1 MTSNE
6 IFAQRL
12 KNARVMKGYSMDE
25 LVAAMGNSLSK
36 MAISKYEK
44 CQLSPSSTVL
54 ISLSK
59 ALEQPVD
66 YFFRPFT
73 MQIESVKFRKH
84 KSKLAVKQEES
95 IKQNISDMFE
105 RYITIEEICN
115 ASVKFVSP
123 FKKPVSSAEQVK
135 EAALK
140 LRDYWNI
147 GSDGIINVI
156 DLLEEHGIKVIEIDA
171 PESFDGLSSM
181 VNDLYPVI
189 VLNKSFHSE
198 RKRFTALHE
207 LGDLILN
214 FDGSV
219 SEKDEETLCNL
230 FANEML
236 ILESMFRRIVGD
248 SRREITYPELR
259 AVQIHFGISCDALM
273 YKAKTCGIISEP
285 RYKSYC
291 IQKNR
296 NSAFKERIEQS
307 YYPQEESN
315 RFNRLV
321 YNALSNELITISK
334 AASLLQTSVEKI
346 QEDFNIF
353 AN

>member
-1 MTSNE
+1 MTQNE

-59 ALEQPVD
+59 ALGQPVD

-73 MQIESVKFRKH
+73 MQIESIKFRKH
-84 KSKLAVKQEES
+84 RFKISVKQEES

-123 FKKPVSSAEQVK
+123 FKKPVSSDEQVK
-135 EAALK
+135 EAALT

-156 DLLEEHGIKVIEIDA
+156 DLLEEHGIKVMEIDA

-181 VNDLYPVI
+181 VNDMYPVI
-189 VLNKSFHSE
+189 VLNKSFPSE

-207 LGDLILN
+207 LGHLILN
-214 FDGSV
+214 FDDSV

-236 ILESMFRRIVGD
+236 ILESMFKRIVGD

-321 YNALSNELITISK
+321 YNALSNELITFSK
-334 AASLLQTSVEKI
+334 AASLLQTSVEKV
-346 QEDFNIF
+346 QEDLIF
-353 AN
+353 FC

>member
-1 MTSNE
+1 MTQNE

-12 KNARVMKGYSMDE
+12 KNARVMKGYAMDE

-44 CQLSPSSTVL
+44 CQLSPSSSVL

-59 ALEQPVD
+59 ALGQPVD

-95 IKQNISDMFE
+95 IRQNISDMFE

-123 FKKPVSSAEQVK
+123 FKKPLSSAAQVK

-140 LRDYWNI
+140 LRDFWNI

-189 VLNKSFHSE
+189 VLNKAFSSE

-207 LGDLILN
+207 LGHLILN
-214 FDGSV
+214 FDDSV

-248 SRREITYPELR
+248 SRREISYPELK

-296 NSAFKERIEQS
+296 DSAFKERIEQS
-307 YYPQEESN
+307 YYPHEESN

-334 AASLLQTSVEKI
+334 AASLLHKSVE
-346 QEDFNIF
+346 QVRGELMPV
-353 AN
+353 

>member
-1 MTSNE
+1 MTQNE

-25 LVAAMGNSLSK
+25 LVSAMGNSLSK

-59 ALEQPVD
+59 ALGQPVD

-95 IKQNISDMFE
+95 IRQNISDMFE

-123 FKKPVSSAEQVK
+123 FKKPLSSAAQVK

-140 LRDYWNI
+140 LRDFWNI
-147 GSDGIINVI
+147 GNDGIINVI

-171 PESFDGLSSM
+171 PDSFDGLSSM
-181 VNDLYPVI
+181 VNDVYPVI
-189 VLNKSFHSE
+189 VLNKAFSSE

-207 LGDLILN
+207 LGHLILN
-214 FDGSV
+214 FDDSV

-334 AASLLQTSVEKI
+334 AASLLNTSVE
-346 QEDFNIF
+346 QVRGDLMPV
-353 AN
+353 

>member
-1 MTSNE
+1 MTQNE
-6 IFAQRL
+6 VFAQRL

-25 LVAAMGNSLSK
+25 LVSAMGNSLSK

-44 CQLSPSSTVL
+44 CQLAPSSTVL

-59 ALEQPVD
+59 ALGQPVD

-115 ASVKFVSP
+115 ACVKFVSP
-123 FKKPVSSAEQVK
+123 FKKPVSSVAQVK

-140 LRDYWNI
+140 LRDFWNI

-156 DLLEEHGIKVIEIDA
+156 DLLEEHGIKVIEINA
-171 PESFDGLSSM
+171 PDSFDGLSSM
-181 VNDLYPVI
+181 VNDVYPVI
-189 VLNKSFHSE
+189 VLNKTFSSE

-207 LGDLILN
+207 LGHLILN
-214 FDGSV
+214 FDESV
-219 SEKDEETLCNL
+219 SEKDEEAFCNL

-236 ILESMFRRIVGD
+236 ILESMFRRIIGN
-248 SRREITYPELR
+248 SRREITYPELK

-307 YYPQEESN
+307 HYPQEESN

-334 AASLLQTSVEKI
+334 AASLLHTSVE
-346 QEDFNIF
+346 QVRGDLMPV
-353 AN
+353 

>member
-44 CQLSPSSTVL
+44 CQLAPSSTVL

-59 ALEQPVD
+59 ALGQPVD

-123 FKKPVSSAEQVK
+123 FKKPISSAEQVK
-135 EAALK
+135 EAVLK
-140 LRDYWNI
+140 LRDFWNI

-156 DLLEEHGIKVIEIDA
+156 DLLEEHGIKVMEIDA

-181 VNDLYPVI
+181 VNDEYLVI
-189 VLNKSFHSE
+189 VLNKAFSSE

-207 LGDLILN
+207 LGHLILN
-214 FDGSV
+214 FDDSV
-219 SEKDEETLCNL
+219 SEKDEEALCNL

-236 ILESMFRRIVGD
+236 ILESMFRRIIGD

-291 IQKNR
+291 IQKNK

-334 AASLLQTSVEKI
+334 AASLLHTSVEKV
-346 QEDFNIF
+346 QEDLIF
-353 AN
+353 FC

>member
-1 MTSNE
+1 MTQNE

-44 CQLSPSSTVL
+44 CQLAPSSTVL

-59 ALEQPVD
+59 ALGQPVD

-73 MQIESVKFRKH
+73 MQIESIKFRKH

-123 FKKPVSSAEQVK
+123 FKKPVSSPEQIK
-135 EAALK
+135 ETALK

-156 DLLEEHGIKVIEIDA
+156 DLLEEHGIKVMEIDA

-189 VLNKSFHSE
+189 VLNKSFPSE

-207 LGDLILN
+207 LGHLILN

-219 SEKDEETLCNL
+219 SEKDEETFCNL

-236 ILESMFRRIVGD
+236 ILESMFRRIIGD

-273 YKAKTCGIISEP
+273 YKAKTCGIISGP

-334 AASLLQTSVEKI
+334 AANLLQTSVEKV

-353 AN
+353 C

>member
-1 MTSNE
+1 MTQNE

-59 ALEQPVD
+59 ALGQPVD

-123 FKKPVSSAEQVK
+123 FKKPISSSEQVK
-135 EAALK
+135 EAARK
-140 LRDYWNI
+140 LRDFWNI

-156 DLLEEHGIKVIEIDA
+156 DLLEEHGIKVMEIDA

-181 VNDLYPVI
+181 VNNMYPVI
-189 VLNKSFHSE
+189 VLNKDFPSE

-207 LGDLILN
+207 LGHLILN
-214 FDGSV
+214 FDDSV

-334 AASLLQTSVEKI
+334 AASLLHTSVE
-346 QEDFNIF
+346 QVRGDLMPV
-353 AN
+353 

>member
-1 MTSNE
+1 MTQNE

-59 ALEQPVD
+59 ALGQPVD

-84 KSKLAVKQEES
+84 KSKLAIKQEES

-156 DLLEEHGIKVIEIDA
+156 DLLEEHGIKVMEIDA

-181 VNDLYPVI
+181 VNDVYPVI
-189 VLNKSFHSE
+189 VLNKTFPSE

-207 LGDLILN
+207 LGHLILN
-214 FDGSV
+214 FGESV

-236 ILESMFRRIVGD
+236 ILESMFRRIIGE

-334 AASLLQTSVEKI
+334 AASLLHTSVE
-346 QEDFNIF
+346 QVRGDLMPV
-353 AN
+353 

>member
-1 MTSNE
+1 MTQNE

-44 CQLSPSSTVL
+44 CQLAPSSTVL

-59 ALEQPVD
+59 ALGQPVD

-115 ASVKFVSP
+115 ASVKFVTP
-123 FKKPVSSAEQVK
+123 FKKQVSSAEQVK

-156 DLLEEHGIKVIEIDA
+156 DLLEEHGIKVMEIDA

-181 VNDLYPVI
+181 VNDVYPVI
-189 VLNKSFHSE
+189 VLNKSFPSE

-207 LGDLILN
+207 LGHLILN
-214 FDGSV
+214 FDESV
-219 SEKDEETLCNL
+219 SEKGEETLCNL

-236 ILESMFRRIVGD
+236 ILESMFRRIIGD

-334 AASLLQTSVEKI
+334 AASLLHTSIEKV
-346 QEDFNIF
+346 QEDLIF
-353 AN
+353 FC

>member
-1 MTSNE
+1 MTQNE

-25 LVAAMGNSLSK
+25 LVSAMGNSLSK

-123 FKKPVSSAEQVK
+123 FKKLVTSAEQVK
-135 EAALK
+135 EAALQ
-140 LRDYWNI
+140 LRDFWNI

-171 PESFDGLSSM
+171 PDSFDGLSSM
-181 VNDLYPVI
+181 VNDVYPVI
-189 VLNKSFHSE
+189 VLNKTFSSE

-207 LGDLILN
+207 LGHLILN
-214 FDGSV
+214 FDESV
-219 SEKDEETLCNL
+219 SEKEEEAFCNL

-236 ILESMFRRIVGD
+236 ILESMFRRIIGN
-248 SRREITYPELR
+248 SRREITYPELK

-273 YKAKTCGIISEP
+273 YKAKTCGIISEQ
-285 RYKSYC
+285 RFKTYC
-291 IQKNR
+291 IQKNTV
-296 NSAFKERIEQS
+296 SQFKERVETSLYPDEKS
-307 YYPQEESN
+307 Y
-315 RFNRLV
+315 RFTRLV
-321 YNALSNELITISK
+321 YSALSKELITTSK
-334 AASLLQTSVEKI
+334 AAALLNQSIEQVR
-346 QEDFNIF
+346 EDL
-353 AN
+353 ALV

>member
-1 MTSNE
+1 MTQNE

-36 MAISKYEK
+36 MTISKYEK
-44 CQLSPSSTVL
+44 CQLAPSSTVL

-59 ALEQPVD
+59 ALGQPVD

-156 DLLEEHGIKVIEIDA
+156 DLLEEHGIKVMEIDA

-189 VLNKSFHSE
+189 VLNKAFQSE

-207 LGDLILN
+207 LGHLILN
-214 FDGSV
+214 FDDSV

-236 ILESMFRRIVGD
+236 ILESMFRRIIGN
-248 SRREITYPELR
+248 SRREITYPELK

-296 NSAFKERIEQS
+296 NSTFKERIEQS

-334 AASLLQTSVEKI
+334 AASLLNTSVE
-346 QEDFNIF
+346 QVRGDLMPV
-353 AN
+353 

>member
-1 MTSNE
+1 MTQNE

-59 ALEQPVD
+59 ALGQPVD

-115 ASVKFVSP
+115 ASVNFVSP
-123 FKKPVSSAEQVK
+123 FKKQVSSAEQVK

-140 LRDYWNI
+140 LRDFWNI

-156 DLLEEHGIKVIEIDA
+156 DLLEEHGIKVMEINA
-171 PESFDGLSSM
+171 QESFEGLSSM

-189 VLNKSFHSE
+189 VLNKSFPSE

-207 LGDLILN
+207 LGHLILN
-214 FDGSV
+214 FDESV

-236 ILESMFRRIVGD
+236 ILESMFRRIIGD

-334 AASLLQTSVEKI
+334 AASLLQTSVEKV
-346 QEDFNIF
+346 QEDLIF
-353 AN
+353 FC

>member
-1 MTSNE
+1 MTQNE

-25 LVAAMGNSLSK
+25 LVAAMGNTLSK

-59 ALEQPVD
+59 ALGQPVD

-115 ASVKFVSP
+115 VSVKFVSP

-156 DLLEEHGIKVIEIDA
+156 DLLEEHGIKVMEIDA

-189 VLNKSFHSE
+189 VLNKSFPSE

-207 LGDLILN
+207 LGHLILN
-214 FDGSV
+214 FDDSV

-334 AASLLQTSVEKI
+334 AASLLHTSVE
-346 QEDFNIF
+346 QVRGDLMPV
-353 AN
+353 

>member
-1 MTSNE
+1 MTQNE

-44 CQLSPSSTVL
+44 CQLSPSSSVL

-59 ALEQPVD
+59 ALGQPVD

-115 ASVKFVSP
+115 ASVKFISP

-140 LRDYWNI
+140 LRDHWNV

-181 VNDLYPVI
+181 VNDVYPVI
-189 VLNKSFHSE
+189 VLNKAFTSE

-207 LGDLILN
+207 LGHLILN
-214 FDGSV
+214 FADSV
-219 SEKDEETLCNL
+219 SEKDEEALCNL

-236 ILESMFRRIVGD
+236 ILEYMFRRIVGD

-273 YKAKTCGIISEP
+273 YKAKDCGIISEP

-334 AASLLQTSVEKI
+334 AASLLHTSVE
-346 QEDFNIF
+346 QVRGDLMPV
-353 AN
+353 

>member
-1 MTSNE
+1 MTQNE

-25 LVAAMGNSLSK
+25 LVSVMGNSLSK

-59 ALEQPVD
+59 ALGQPVD

-115 ASVKFVSP
+115 ACVKFVSP
-123 FKKPVSSAEQVK
+123 FKKPVSSVAQVK

-140 LRDYWNI
+140 LRDFWNI

-156 DLLEEHGIKVIEIDA
+156 DLLEEHGIKVIEINA
-171 PESFDGLSSM
+171 PDSFDGLSSM
-181 VNDLYPVI
+181 VNDVYPVI
-189 VLNKSFHSE
+189 VLNKTFSSE

-207 LGDLILN
+207 LGHLILN
-214 FDGSV
+214 FDESV
-219 SEKDEETLCNL
+219 AEKDEEAFCNL

-236 ILESMFRRIVGD
+236 ILESMFRRIIGN
-248 SRREITYPELR
+248 SRREITYPELK

-307 YYPQEESN
+307 HYPQEESN

-334 AASLLQTSVEKI
+334 AASLLHTSVE
-346 QEDFNIF
+346 QVRGDLMPV
-353 AN
+353 

>member
-1 MTSNE
+1 MTQNE

-25 LVAAMGNSLSK
+25 LVAAMDNSLSK

-59 ALEQPVD
+59 ALGQPVD

-95 IKQNISDMFE
+95 IRQNISDMFE

-140 LRDYWNI
+140 LRDLWNI

-156 DLLEEHGIKVIEIDA
+156 DLLEEHGIKVMEIDA

-189 VLNKSFHSE
+189 VLNKSFPSE

-207 LGDLILN
+207 LGHLILN

-219 SEKDEETLCNL
+219 SEKVEETLCNL

-273 YKAKTCGIISEP
+273 YKAKDCGIISEP

-334 AASLLQTSVEKI
+334 AASLLHTSVEQVRGDLMPI
-346 QEDFNIF
+346 
-353 AN
+353 

>member
-44 CQLSPSSTVL
+44 CQLAPSSTVL

-59 ALEQPVD
+59 ALGQPVD

-115 ASVKFVSP
+115 ASVTFVSP

-140 LRDYWNI
+140 LRDFWNI
-147 GSDGIINVI
+147 GNDGIINVI
-156 DLLEEHGIKVIEIDA
+156 DLLEEHGIKVIEIA
-171 PESFDGLSSM
+171 GPESFDGLSSM
-181 VNDLYPVI
+181 VNDAYPVI
-189 VLNKSFHSE
+189 VLNKAFSSE

-207 LGDLILN
+207 LGHLILN
-214 FDGSV
+214 FDDSV

-291 IQKNR
+291 IQKNK

-334 AASLLQTSVEKI
+334 AASLLHTSVEKV
-346 QEDFNIF
+346 QEELIF
-353 AN
+353 FC

>member
-1 MTSNE
+1 MTQNE

-59 ALEQPVD
+59 ALGQPVD

-84 KSKLAVKQEES
+84 KSKLAIKQEES

-156 DLLEEHGIKVIEIDA
+156 DLLEEHGIKVMEIDA

-181 VNDLYPVI
+181 VNDVYPVI
-189 VLNKSFHSE
+189 VLNKTFPSE

-207 LGDLILN
+207 LGHLILN
-214 FDGSV
+214 FDESV

-236 ILESMFRRIVGD
+236 ILESMFRRIIGE

-334 AASLLQTSVEKI
+334 AASLLHTSVE
-346 QEDFNIF
+346 QVRGDLMPV
-353 AN
+353 

>member
-1 MTSNE
+1 MTQNE

-36 MAISKYEK
+36 MTISKYEK
-44 CQLSPSSTVL
+44 CQLAPSSTVL

-59 ALEQPVD
+59 ALGQPVD

-140 LRDYWNI
+140 LRDLWNI
-147 GSDGIINVI
+147 GNDGIINVI
-156 DLLEEHGIKVIEIDA
+156 DLLEEHGIKVMEIDA

-181 VNDLYPVI
+181 VNDMYPVI
-189 VLNKSFHSE
+189 VLNKAFPSE
-198 RKRFTALHE
+198 RKRFTALHA
-207 LGDLILN
+207 
-214 FDGSV
+214 
-219 SEKDEETLCNL
+219 T
-230 FANEML
+230 
-236 ILESMFRRIVGD
+236 
-248 SRREITYPELR
+248 
-259 AVQIHFGISCDALM
+259 
-273 YKAKTCGIISEP
+273 
-285 RYKSYC
+285 
-291 IQKNR
+291 
-296 NSAFKERIEQS
+296 
-307 YYPQEESN
+307 
-315 RFNRLV
+315 
-321 YNALSNELITISK
+321 
-334 AASLLQTSVEKI
+334 
-346 QEDFNIF
+346 
-353 AN
+353 

>member
-1 MTSNE
+1 MTQNE

-25 LVAAMGNSLSK
+25 LIAAMGNSLSK

-59 ALEQPVD
+59 ALGQPVD

-84 KSKLAVKQEES
+84 KSKLAIKQEES

-156 DLLEEHGIKVIEIDA
+156 DLLEEHGIKVMEIDA

-181 VNDLYPVI
+181 VNDVYPVI
-189 VLNKSFHSE
+189 VLNKTFPSE

-207 LGDLILN
+207 LGHLILN
-214 FDGSV
+214 FGESV

-236 ILESMFRRIVGD
+236 ILESMFRRIIGE

-334 AASLLQTSVEKI
+334 AASLLHTSVE
-346 QEDFNIF
+346 QVRGDLMPV
-353 AN
+353 

>member
-1 MTSNE
+1 MTQNE

-59 ALEQPVD
+59 ALGQPVD

-123 FKKPVSSAEQVK
+123 FKKPVFSAEQVK

-156 DLLEEHGIKVIEIDA
+156 DLLEEHGIKVMEIDA

-189 VLNKSFHSE
+189 VLNKSFSSE

-207 LGDLILN
+207 LGHLILN
-214 FDGSV
+214 FDDSV

-248 SRREITYPELR
+248 SRREITYPELH
-259 AVQIHFGISCDALM
+259 AIQIHFGISCDALM

-334 AASLLQTSVEKI
+334 AASLLNTSVE
-346 QEDFNIF
+346 QVRGDLMPV
-353 AN
+353 

>member
-1 MTSNE
+1 MTQNE

-44 CQLSPSSTVL
+44 CQLAPSSTVL

-59 ALEQPVD
+59 ALGQPVD

-123 FKKPVSSAEQVK
+123 FKKPLSSAAQVK

-140 LRDYWNI
+140 LRDFWNI
-147 GSDGIINVI
+147 GNDGIINVI

-181 VNDLYPVI
+181 VNDAYPVI
-189 VLNKSFHSE
+189 VLNKAFSSE

-207 LGDLILN
+207 LGHLILN
-214 FDGSV
+214 FDESV
-219 SEKDEETLCNL
+219 SEKDEEALCNL

-248 SRREITYPELR
+248 SRREISYPELK

-334 AASLLQTSVEKI
+334 AASLLHTSVE
-346 QEDFNIF
+346 QVRGDLMPL
-353 AN
+353 

>member
-1 MTSNE
+1 MTQNE

-25 LVAAMGNSLSK
+25 LVSAMGNSLSK
-36 MAISKYEK
+36 MTISKYEK

-115 ASVKFVSP
+115 ASVKFDSP
-123 FKKPVSSAEQVK
+123 FENPVSSVAQVK

-140 LRDYWNI
+140 LRDFWNI

-171 PESFDGLSSM
+171 PDSFDGLSSM
-181 VNDLYPVI
+181 VNDVYPVI
-189 VLNKSFHSE
+189 VLNRTFSSE

-207 LGDLILN
+207 LGHLILN
-214 FDGSV
+214 FDESV
-219 SEKDEETLCNL
+219 SEKEEEAFCNL

-236 ILESMFRRIVGD
+236 ILESMFRRIIGN
-248 SRREITYPELR
+248 SRREITYPELK

-273 YKAKTCGIISEP
+273 YKAKTCGIISEQ
-285 RYKSYC
+285 RFKTYC
-291 IQKNR
+291 IQKNTV
-296 NSAFKERIEQS
+296 SQFKERVETSLYPDEKS
-307 YYPQEESN
+307 Y
-315 RFNRLV
+315 RFTRLV
-321 YNALSNELITISK
+321 YSALSKELITTSK
-334 AASLLQTSVEKI
+334 AAALLNQSIEQVR
-346 QEDFNIF
+346 EDL
-353 AN
+353 ALV